1 MMLRLSIYL
10 IMIVLSLDGCKAIKM
25 EQDQEQGIIGQIYW
39 MEGNQMPMIVEDGE
53 EPIKQEKAKVQRT
66 VKIYELTKVNQLEQ
80 ANGLFSEP
88 PTKLVAEVTSDES
101 GHFKV
106 GLPPGTYSVFTV
118 EEGGFFANLF
128 DQEMNVN
135 PVEITEEEWM
145 ILNIKIDYKAF
156 F

>member
-1 MMLRLSIYL
+1 MLRITLYI
-10 IMIVLSLDGCKAIKM
+10 IVAVLSLDGCKAIKM
-25 EQDQEQGIIGQIYW
+25 EHDQEQGIIGQVYW

-53 EPIKQEKAKVQRT
+53 EPIKQEQTKIQRT
-66 VKIYELTKVNQLEQ
+66 VRIYELTRLNQLDQ

-88 PTKLVAEVTSDES
+88 PTTLVAEVTSDES

-118 EEGGFFANLF
+118 EEEGLFASIF
-128 DQEMNVN
+128 DREMNVN
-135 PVEITEEEWM
+135 PIEITEEEWV